1 MAGSVLATCQ
11 AAVELS
17 FAVKY
22 GRSEFVASAF
32 ARRSTDLHRVFARL
46 RRCPRPVARHRR
58 RGAPRPRQA
67 VRKVQTLGASV

>member
-46 RRCPRPVARHRR
+46 RR
-58 RGAPRPRQA
+58 
-67 VRKVQTLGASV
+67 